1 MMPFKAIIIVS
12 IELLAIVASR
22 VIGKRWNVGYA
33 VGGLAFGIYNEVCFE
48 FCWDYSQD
56 LSPMLW
62 RDIPLIVV
70 IAWSALAIWSLTL
83 SDVIVKRL
91 HISNPFIKISADI
104 LIFACSG
111 YPGEFLMSTLH
122 CWKYDFP
129 LQAVIGVQIMGY
141 LFVGLLISCAGR
153 AFQSAF
159 DGVCKRR

>member
-1 MMPFKAIIIVS
+1 MMPFTAIIIVS

-22 VIGKRWNVGYA
+22 VIGKRWNAGYA

-70 IAWSALAIWSLTL
+70 IAWVALAIWSLTV

-91 HISNPFIKISADI
+91 HVSNPFIKISAGYTMDNHPDSSEYSPAYFLSDI
-104 LIFACSG
+104 ICPNYYARNGGYRKHFA
-111 YPGEFLMSTLH
+111 
-122 CWKYDFP
+122 D
-129 LQAVIGVQIMGY
+129 
-141 LFVGLLISCAGR
+141 CA
-153 AFQSAF
+153 
-159 DGVCKRR
+159 